1 MASIRKEILI
11 NAHAADVWAAVRDV
25 GAVHQRL
32 AEGFVVDTRLD
43 GSARTVTFAN
53 GLVLRELIVDV
64 DDEARRLVYAAV
76 GGRAT
81 QDRKSTRL
89 NSSHITISYA
99 VFCLKKKKKHNH
111 YDLNQINE
119 ALTILS
125 RRSQSNHP
133 LRACHGRTTYTCA
146 GLYSITSR

>member
-11 NAHAADVWAAVRDV
+11 NAHPADVWAAVRDV

-81 QDRKSTRL
+81 HHNASMQVFADAEGRSRVVWITDVLPNDVVGPIGALVEQGARAMKLTLERSRDRQEPVR
-89 NSSHITISYA
+89 
-99 VFCLKKKKKHNH
+99 
-111 YDLNQINE
+111 
-119 ALTILS
+119 
-125 RRSQSNHP
+125 
-133 LRACHGRTTYTCA
+133 
-146 GLYSITSR
+146 